1 MLTIDFAPARK
12 AIRARH
18 SKLRFDDVLTEGY
31 RLRFIPVRMNA
42 KSFDTAC
49 WCYLPKEKAHLIT
62 FGERLADK
70 LERGS
75 LDDYSL
81 AYYHHEVEHSF
92 STERDLVALSKDLK
106 DAGILFK
113 MFNLAEDARIE
124 ALARA
129 RWGRPFN
136 WLSFEKQE
144 IGHAPHELLF
154 NIIQADGD
162 CTSVKSLIAD
172 PGVKAKT
179 FPFVENFYRRFIAA
193 PSSRALIPILKDW
206 IDKGGAQ
213 PEDDPCCDLAVAAA
227 VQAGEIKLD
236 GIDCDHEGDEGG
248 GPTPPVET
256 GSYTIS
262 ESGNHDFLAEGQHTD
277 LNPDIVDFLAA
288 AMKKAFKGG
297 MRKVSTCQPSKR
309 MNLRALVR
317 GSELIY
323 RRKVNLADGRRRR
336 VRIFFDCSGSMNSCK
351 KAGLHLMGA
360 LSALAQSG
368 VIEAKLI
375 LTKAN
380 GRKAVHQVFALPM
393 PLDAIAQIPTNGG
406 AECFDAAM
414 KKTAK
419 ILEPGDLVLAFTDGN
434 INDEKIERAYWRRRG
449 VFSIG
454 LYVGEDLTEVLHQ
467 WFDAALCR
475 ERVEDLAIG
484 LAELFK
490 EKRRCC
496 V

>member
-1 MLTIDFAPARK
+1 MLTIDFEPARK

-18 SKLRFDDVLTEGY
+18 SKLRFDDVLTEAY
-31 RLRFIPVRMNA
+31 RLRFIPAKKNA

-49 WCYLPKEKAHLIT
+49 WCYLPREKAHLIT
-62 FGERLADK
+62 FGEKLAEK

-75 LDDYSL
+75 LD
-81 AYYHHEVEHSF
+81 AYALSFYHHEVGHAF
-92 STERDLVALSKDLK
+92 WTDRDLVALREELK
-106 DAGILFK
+106 AAGILFAL
-113 MFNLAEDARIE
+113 FNLAEDARIE
-124 ALARA
+124 ELSRT
-129 RWGRPFN
+129 RWGQPFN

-154 NIIQADGD
+154 NIIQADGN
-162 CTSVKSLIAD
+162 CASVESLIAD
-172 PGVKAKT
+172 PSVKAKT
-179 FPFVENFYRRFIAA
+179 FPFVESFYQRFLAA
-193 PSSRALIPILKDW
+193 PTSRALIPILKEW
-206 IDKGGAQ
+206 IEKGGAQ
-213 PEDDPCCDLAVAAA
+213 PPDDPACDLAVAAA

-236 GIDCDHEGDEGG
+236 GIDCDHESDEGG

-262 ESGNHDFLAEGQHTD
+262 ESGNHDFLAEGQYTD
-277 LNPDIVDFLAA
+277 LDPDIVDFLAA

-297 MRKVSTCQPSKR
+297 MRKVSTSQPSKR
-309 MNLRALVR
+309 MNLRAIVR

-336 VRIFFDCSGSMNSCK
+336 VRIFFDCSGSMSSCK

-375 LTKAN
+375 LTKAH
-380 GRKAVHQVFALPM
+380 GRKACSQVFALPM
-393 PLDAIAQIPTNGG
+393 PLAAIAQIPTNGG

-434 INDEKIERAYWRRRG
+434 INDEKIDRAYWRRRG

-454 LYVGEDLTEVLHQ
+454 LYVGDDLTEVLHR
-467 WFDAALCR
+467 WFDTGLCR

-490 EKRRCC
+490 EKRR
-496 V
+496 